1 MEPEL
6 GPHSVLKAT
15 EKLLNIKIFIAT
27 LFIVMENGSKTSDNL
42 ERVN

>member
-42 ERVN
+42 GRVN